1 MTYHGD
7 GTRSLNVL
15 LFKSLSNYVDVDG
28 SNLIFRSSTDGEQ
41 MLPFVQSS
49 DITRNWQ
56 EAVSALIANP
66 TGVARS
72 EGRLNAWEAGWS
84 KCVEEALNNPHNFLS
99 FVPHYIRESNGQY
112 LVNALPA
119 VFEKNPEIEM
129 AKAAAQMITDLAK
142 INGASSILECGCG
155 TGWRLGLLRQQG
167 FKGRLIGTD
176 WTEASK
182 VCVQLLNDN
191 FQTGINF
198 EYMDLTNPKSL
209 EAEDNTL
216 VLTYGALEQLGTEW
230 SAFWNTC
237 QDQKY
242 KNFTYVHF
250 EPFSSM
256 YDLSNPLEQSM
267 LAVHKAKNYLEGYAE
282 HLLSAQKAG
291 KIDLHA
297 YRAPLGARFLET
309 ANIIVWKFV

>member
-1 MTYHGD
+1 M
-7 GTRSLNVL
+7 
-15 LFKSLSNYVDVDG
+15 
-28 SNLIFRSSTDGEQ
+28 
-41 MLPFVQSS
+41 
-49 DITRNWQ
+49 
-56 EAVSALIANP
+56 
-66 TGVARS
+66 
-72 EGRLNAWEAGWS
+72 
-84 KCVEEALNNPHNFLS
+84 
-99 FVPHYIRESNGQY
+99 
-112 LVNALPA
+112 
-119 VFEKNPEIEM
+119 
-129 AKAAAQMITDLAK
+129 
-142 INGASSILECGCG
+142 
-155 TGWRLGLLRQQG
+155 
-167 FKGRLIGTD
+167 
-176 WTEASK
+176 
-182 VCVQLLNDN
+182 QLLNDN

-209 EAEDNTL
+209 EAEDKTL